1 MLCLCSDLV
10 PVNPPTLHDE
20 HYLHTVFIEPIR
32 VCFCVS
38 RCVYEC
44 VMFGHDCRVNAIRP
58 CHIEPGGL
66 VAQFEDK
73 KDPCFPP

>member
-44 VMFGHDCRVNAIRP
+44 VMLGHDRRVNAIRA
-58 CHIEPGGL
+58 CHIGPGGL

-73 KDPCFPP
+73 NNPCFPL